1 MLTTTAQA
9 VTLSVSLGQSRATI
23 YQRIKV
29 WIIIFILC
37 PSDVQIDSYFKH
49 PIQQVG
55 CTSFVFV
62 WSDHWNKLYIS
73 AVQHVSAE
81 QTAVFREG
89 QELFH
94 TIRDI
99 SCILKPLKT
108 KQKVNTGNIV
118 IKLTHLVFLFSI
130 DILLSMFR
138 RKLTWYNTARNV
150 FTTLKCC
157 ACWYM
162 QPGAEWHRKQFHY
175 KPPELISCCVKC
187 VVVTAVIEVYESKK
201 NDPFLSS
208 GFFFPHRWETELTD
222 KLNDTLKIF
231 MMTFVTF
238 L

>member
-23 YQRIKV
+23 YQGIKV

-118 IKLTHLVFLFSI
+118 IKLTHLVSLYGGGMYM
-130 DILLSMFR
+130 LLS
-138 RKLTWYNTARNV
+138 T
-150 FTTLKCC
+150 
-157 ACWYM
+157 
-162 QPGAEWHRKQFHY
+162 
-175 KPPELISCCVKC
+175 I
-187 VVVTAVIEVYESKK
+187 I
-201 NDPFLSS
+201 
-208 GFFFPHRWETELTD
+208 FFFQL
-222 KLNDTLKIF
+222 IF
-231 MMTFVTF
+231 Y
-238 L
+238 